1 MKFKY
6 YPVILLMVF
15 SVSLTSCSVYR
26 EARNNRENIGKL
38 KTDMSRDEVVAVMG
52 EPVKGELY
60 CKPNVL
66 FYYTDTKWSDGNT
79 TSDECT
85 PLVFEKDRLIGIG
98 ADFYKDYTQKNW
110 K

>member
-6 YPVILLMVF
+6 PAILLIIF
-15 SVSLTSCSVYR
+15 SFSLSSCAVYR
-26 EARNNRENIGKL
+26 ETAKNRENVEKL
-38 KTDMSRDEVVAVMG
+38 KKGMSREEVVSVMG
-52 EPVKGELY
+52 EPVKGEVY

-66 FYYTDTKWSDGNT
+66 FYYTETKWSDGNV

-85 PLVFEKDRLIGIG
+85 PLVFEKDKLVGIG
-98 ADFYKDYTQKNW
+98 ADFYKDYIQKDW